1 MTVER
6 IQLLRNTG
14 QFDSVNA
21 GAQLPLTKLSLI
33 YAENGR
39 GKTTVATILRS
50 LSTGEAK
57 LIDERQRLGS
67 AHLQNVCSGIEIET
81 AHRQNLHE
89 LILGAQGV
97 QLNAVVLEQI
107 AAVEQHNR
115 TLRER
120 GDAIPAATRGAL
132 TVDAFCAL
140 KPDPQVDVKIQEA
153 ERQLAAARAA
163 DAVQRQEVFL
173 PLSLPGFDLGRRASF
188 QPTPSRL
195 SVGL

>member
-67 AHLQNVCSGIEIET
+67 AHPPHIVLTAAGGASYMFQNGAWSATLPQIAVFDDVFVAQNVCSGIEIET

-89 LILGAQGV
+89 FILGAQGV
-97 QLNAVVLEQI
+97 QLNAVMLEQI
-107 AAVEQHNR
+107 ADVEQHNR
-115 TLRER
+115 TLAREAMR
-120 GDAIPAATRGAL
+120 YQRRQGA
-132 TVDAFCAL
+132 
-140 KPDPQVDVKIQEA
+140 
-153 ERQLAAARAA
+153 R
-163 DAVQRQEVFL
+163 
-173 PLSLPGFDLGRRASF
+173 
-188 QPTPSRL
+188 
-195 SVGL
+195 

>member
-1 MTVER
+1 MFQNGAWSATLPQIAV
-6 IQLLRNTG
+6 
-14 QFDSVNA
+14 FDDA
-21 GAQLPLTKLSLI
+21 F
-33 YAENGR
+33 
-39 GKTTVATILRS
+39 VA
-50 LSTGEAK
+50 
-57 LIDERQRLGS
+57 
-67 AHLQNVCSGIEIET
+67 QNVCSGIEIET

-97 QLNAVVLEQI
+97 QLNAAVLEQI

-163 DAVQRQEVFL
+163 D
-173 PLSLPGFDLGRRASF
+173 RRPASGGVSAAQF
-188 QPTPSRL
+188 T
-195 SVGL
+195 GI